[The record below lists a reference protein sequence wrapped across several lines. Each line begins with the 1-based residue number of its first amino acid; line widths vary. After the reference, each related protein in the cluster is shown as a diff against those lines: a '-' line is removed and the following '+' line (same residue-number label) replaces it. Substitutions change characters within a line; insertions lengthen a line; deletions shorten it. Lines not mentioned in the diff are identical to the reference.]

1 MTIHNT
7 TILHLG
13 DSSIVVKFSDKI
25 NDEDN
30 DKVYS
35 FYNLI
40 IEKNYSFVKDVIP
53 TYNSVAIEYLQSE
66 KTFFEIKELV
76 ISLIDKL
83 SEIKF
88 DYEKNIIDIPVK
100 YGGKY
105 GPDINFV
112 ADYCKISRKKLID
125 LHTGVDYRVYMIGFS
140 PGFPYLGGM
149 MSRLECPRLKKPRI
163 KVPAGSVGIAGKQ
176 TGIYPIDSPGGWQI
190 IGKTFL
196 NLFDINKERPSY
208 ISPGNIIRFRED

>member
-1 MTIHNT
+1 MSINNT
-7 TILHLG
+7 KISHLG
-13 DSSIVVKFSDKI
+13 DSSIVVKFSDEI
-25 NDEDN
+25 NPEDN

-35 FYNLI
+35 FYKCI
-40 IEKNYSFVKDVIP
+40 KEEYYSFVKDIIP
-53 TYNSVAIEYLQSE
+53 TYNSVSIEYSPSE
-66 KTFFEIKELV
+66 KTYFEIKELI
-76 ISLIDKL
+76 ISLLDKL
-83 SEIKF
+83 ADINF
-88 DYEKNIIDIPVK
+88 DYEKKIIDIPVK

-112 ADYCKISRKKLID
+112 ADYCKISRENLID

-149 MSRLECPRLKKPRI
+149 NSILQCPRLKKPR
-163 KVPAGSVGIAGKQ
+163 KNVPAGSVGIAEKQ

-196 NLFDINKERPSY
+196 NLFDITNKIPSY

>member
-1 MTIHNT
+1 MNINKPK
-7 TILHLG
+7 ISHLG
-13 DSSIVVKFSDKI
+13 DSSIVVRFSDKI
-25 NDEDN
+25 NSEDN

-35 FYNLI
+35 FYKLI
-40 IEKNYSFVKDVIP
+40 KEKNYSFVNDVIP

-76 ISLIDKL
+76 KSLTDEL

-88 DYEKNIIDIPVK
+88 DYEKKIIDIPVK

-112 ADYCKISRKKLID
+112 ADYCKISREKLIE

-149 MSRLECPRLKKPRI
+149 NYKLVCPRVKKPRI
-163 KVPAGSVGIAGKQ
+163 NVPAGSVGIAEQQ

-196 NLFDINKERPSY
+196 NLFDLSNKNPSY

>member
-1 MTIHNT
+1 MSISNT
-7 TILHLG
+7 KISHLG

-25 NDEDN
+25 NPEDN

-35 FYNLI
+35 FYKFI
-40 IEKNYSFVKDVIP
+40 TEKNYSFVKDIIP
-53 TYNSVAIEYLQSE
+53 TYNSVSIEYLQDE
-66 KTFFEIKELV
+66 KTFFEIKELLM
-76 ISLIDKL
+76 SLIEKLGDK
-83 SEIKF
+83 KF
-88 DYEKNIIDIPVK
+88 EYEKKIIDIPVK
-100 YGGKY
+100 YGGKH

-112 ADYCKISRKKLID
+112 ADHCKISRKKLVD

-149 MSRLECPRLKKPRI
+149 NSQIECPRLKKPRI
-163 KVPAGSVGIAGKQ
+163 NVPAGSVGIAEKQ

-196 NLFDINKERPSY
+196 TLFDISNEIPSL
-208 ISPGNIIRFRED
+208 IAPGNIIRFRED